1 MREQRADVDV
11 VMVLADSGK
20 KLRECLPTPVER
32 LAHNRPRDVLDT
44 LHQFY
49 EFLAMLGLAGREADS
64 AIAHHHRRDTVPGRR
79 DEPAVPHR
87 LGIVVSVDIDESRR
101 HDAAPGVDL
110 LRAPLRHL
118 SDRDD
123 AAVLDG
129 DVPVAWGVPRAVD
142 DRAVSYNEI
151 ESAGHVASP
160 SVSFCPEQLG
170 ATALRVKPLG

>member
-1 MREQRADVDV
+1 MRQERADVDV
-11 VMVLADSGK
+11 VMVLADSSK
-20 KLRECLPTPVER
+20 KFGERFPAPVER
-32 LAHNRPRDVLDT
+32 LPHDCSRDVLDA

-64 AIAHHHRRDTVPGRR
+64 AVAHHHSRDTVPGRR

-101 HDAAPGVDL
+101 HDAAPGLDL
-110 LRAPLRHL
+110 LRAPLHHL

-129 DVPVAWGVPRAVD
+129 NVPFAWGAPRTVD
-142 DRAVSYNEI
+142 DRTVSYNKVEI
-151 ESAGHVASP
+151 AGHAASP
-160 SVSFCPEQLG
+160 SVSSCP
-170 ATALRVKPLG
+170 KM

>member
-1 MREQRADVDV
+1 MRQKRADVDV
-11 VMVLADSGK
+11 VMALADSSK
-20 KLRECLPTPVER
+20 KLGECLPAPVER
-32 LAHNRPRDVLDT
+32 LPHDRSRDVLDA

-64 AIAHHHRRDTVPGRR
+64 AEAHHHSRDTVPGRR

-101 HDAAPGVDL
+101 HNAAPGVDL
-110 LRAPLRHL
+110 LGAPRRHF

-129 DVPVAWGVPRAVD
+129 DVPVAWGFSRAVD
-142 DRAVSYNEI
+142 DRTVSYNEVEI
-151 ESAGHVASP
+151 AGHAASP
-160 SVSFCPEQLG
+160 SVSSCPEQ
-170 ATALRVKPLG
+170 